1 MRVVANGIGIEVDD
15 AGPADGVPVLLVM
28 GLAMQLVAWPDELLA
43 ELRQRGFR
51 PIRFDNR
58 DIGLSQWFDALGVP
72 SVAWAALRYGLRL
85 PVRAPYSLAD
95 MAADTVGVL
104 DALGLP
110 RVHLCGASMGG
121 MIAQHVAAAHPGRVK
136 SLTLM
141 MTTSGARS
149 LPPPAPAVRRALLQ
163 RPRADD
169 PAGALALMQQLLTLI
184 ASPAYPP
191 HPQALRRRI
200 AASIERAYR
209 RRRPFAAASAHRGAD
224 AGAAR
229 PRRPAGARG
238 RGARPGPQDPGRRDR
253 GHPRLGPRPAAG
265 ADAAAGRR
273 DRPPRRARGRLSRG
287 ASGHRAAMAHCAPFA
302 LTRFSPLPWTRSCCS
317 SPPS

>member
-1 MRVVANGIGIEVDD
+1 VRVVANGIGIEVDD
-15 AGPADGVPVLLVM
+15 AGPPDGEPLLLVM
-28 GLAMQLVAWPDELLA
+28 GLAMQLVAWPDELLDA
-43 ELRQRGFR
+43 LRRRGFR

-200 AASIERAYR
+200 AASIERAY
-209 RRRPFAAASAHRGAD
+209 H
-224 AGAAR
+224 
-229 PRRPAGARG
+229 PAGATRQLLAVIADGDRSPLLRRIAAPTLVLHG
-238 RGARPGPQDPGRRDR
+238 RDDPLVRVAAAHDLVSKIAQAEIDVIPGW
-253 GHPRLGPRPAAG
+253 GHDLPPALMPRLADAIARHAERAAG
-265 ADAAAGRR
+265 
-273 DRPPRRARGRLSRG
+273 
-287 ASGHRAAMAHCAPFA
+287 
-302 LTRFSPLPWTRSCCS
+302 
-317 SPPS
+317 

>member
-15 AGPADGVPVLLVM
+15 AGPPDGEPLLLVM
-28 GLAMQLVAWPDELLA
+28 GLAMQLVAWPDELLDA
-43 ELRQRGFR
+43 LRRRGFR

-141 MTTSGARS
+141 MTTSGARG

-191 HPQALRRRI
+191 QPQALRQRI
-200 AASIERAYR
+200 AASIERAY
-209 RRRPFAAASAHRGAD
+209 H
-224 AGAAR
+224 
-229 PRRPAGARG
+229 PAGATRQLLAVIADGDRSPLLRRIAAPTLVLHG
-238 RGARPGPQDPGRRDR
+238 RDDPLVRVAAAHDLVSKIAQAEIDVIPGW
-253 GHPRLGPRPAAG
+253 GHDLPPALMPRLADAIARHAARAAG
-265 ADAAAGRR
+265 
-273 DRPPRRARGRLSRG
+273 
-287 ASGHRAAMAHCAPFA
+287 
-302 LTRFSPLPWTRSCCS
+302 
-317 SPPS
+317 

>member
-15 AGPADGVPVLLVM
+15 AGPPDGEPLLLVM
-28 GLAMQLVAWPDELLA
+28 GLAMQLVAWPDELLDA
-43 ELRQRGFR
+43 LRRRGFR

-200 AASIERAYR
+200 AASIERAY
-209 RRRPFAAASAHRGAD
+209 H
-224 AGAAR
+224 
-229 PRRPAGARG
+229 PAGATRQLLAVIADGDRSPLLRRIAAPTLVLHG
-238 RGARPGPQDPGRRDR
+238 RDDPLVRVAAAHDLVRKIPDAGIEVIPGW
-253 GHPRLGPRPAAG
+253 GHDLPPALMPRLADAIARHAERAAG
-265 ADAAAGRR
+265 
-273 DRPPRRARGRLSRG
+273 
-287 ASGHRAAMAHCAPFA
+287 
-302 LTRFSPLPWTRSCCS
+302 
-317 SPPS
+317 